1 MKTSQGIS
9 QVYGL
14 IVAAASVMALAI
26 VLDAPRWILL
36 AMVTLVAA
44 VGLWLAWVA
53 STRTGTALAPL
64 RRAIR
69 DLQSAAG
76 TPPHHSGD
84 GEGVAHLPERIDQ
97 ASGAFTST
105 LARADRARAVLSA
118 VIRGLPGPVLAT
130 DASGVVVEANP
141 AAEAFVGTG
150 SRRLA
155 GREINEVLTWTDLLR
170 LHDQGRAGTVRE
182 RVRLMRA
189 DGQRVLDV
197 LVEPVPL
204 DPRSPESIVLMVI
217 HDVTDQARALQVKAD
232 FVANASHEL
241 RTPIAAMRVAIDT
254 LEALEPEDH
263 DARARFLRM
272 VSANVERL
280 EEMVRDLLDLSRL
293 EAAEDEPELTTLALS
308 QIVGSLAPSF
318 EAICAERRLTL
329 SWELDPALEHL
340 RTDRKLLLLVV
351 QNLIDNATKFETVR
365 VAPTFP
371 PAVTNFC
378 MALNYVDGVDPEETL
393 AAHKHFGAVLD
404 MFPKPL
410 PIPAQWPNSRDP
422 GKRLRVGLVSPDFH
436 AHSVAYFVLAILEH
450 HDRAS
455 VEYIGYSLN
464 PKIDDMT
471 RRLGPMMD
479 GWRDVSRLADGP
491 LVQQIRSDQCDV
503 VVELT
508 GQTFGNR
515 LAALRLRAAPVQVT
529 YCGYPNTTGVPAID
543 WRFVDSIT
551 DPPGAERWATE
562 RLLRLDPCFLCYT
575 GDPAVAHD
583 QEPPSVANG
592 FITFGSFNSI
602 KKVTPRVLELW
613 AQVLHAVPRSRLIIK
628 SPGIQAK
635 SARQAISTALK
646 QAGIPEVRFDLV
658 ERINDTADHLRAYNA
673 VDIALDTF
681 PYNGTTTTCEAMWM
695 GVPVVTRTGAT
706 HASRVGASLLSA
718 IGMPQLAAGGH
729 GSWRSIKASRFRTA
743 RRLILSRWAS
753 SFGRDFHAAT
763 RASACASVSP
773 AHFMTPTFSA
783 SACLSS
789 SGA

>member
-118 VIRGLPGPVLAT
+118 VIRGLPDPVLAT

-329 SWELDPALEHL
+329 SWELDPTLEHL

-351 QNLIDNATKFETVR
+351 QNLIDNATKFAYEGTTIR
-365 VAPTFP
+365 VVGRPVQP
-371 PAVTNFC
+371 GRPAAAASPSAWLGMRLEVIDRGIGIPLAQQSRVFERF
-378 MALNYVDGVDPEETL
+378 YQVDAARTGVGSTRRGTGLGL
-393 AAHKHFGAVLD
+393 AIVKHAV
-404 MFPKPL
+404 
-410 PIPAQWPNSRDP
+410 
-422 GKRLRVGLVSPDFH
+422 KRLGGSIRVE
-436 AHSVAYFVLAILEH
+436 SVWKEGTRMIVDLPGCVGPEPTMAPPT
-450 HDRAS
+450 
-455 VEYIGYSLN
+455 
-464 PKIDDMT
+464 PK
-471 RRLGPMMD
+471 G
-479 GWRDVSRLADGP
+479 
-491 LVQQIRSDQCDV
+491 
-503 VVELT
+503 E
-508 GQTFGNR
+508 
-515 LAALRLRAAPVQVT
+515 
-529 YCGYPNTTGVPAID
+529 
-543 WRFVDSIT
+543 
-551 DPPGAERWATE
+551 
-562 RLLRLDPCFLCYT
+562 
-575 GDPAVAHD
+575 VA
-583 QEPPSVANG
+583 
-592 FITFGSFNSI
+592 
-602 KKVTPRVLELW
+602 
-613 AQVLHAVPRSRLIIK
+613 
-628 SPGIQAK
+628 
-635 SARQAISTALK
+635 
-646 QAGIPEVRFDLV
+646 
-658 ERINDTADHLRAYNA
+658 
-673 VDIALDTF
+673 
-681 PYNGTTTTCEAMWM
+681 
-695 GVPVVTRTGAT
+695 
-706 HASRVGASLLSA
+706 
-718 IGMPQLAAGGH
+718 
-729 GSWRSIKASRFRTA
+729 
-743 RRLILSRWAS
+743 
-753 SFGRDFHAAT
+753 
-763 RASACASVSP
+763 
-773 AHFMTPTFSA
+773 
-783 SACLSS
+783 
-789 SGA
+789 